1 MGCLSNGLELHIC
14 TYLNEDEEQTA
25 NKGDLPMTLQYPEDP
40 KIERLLNMT
49 NYLVSNITQQ
59 IKEAH

>member
-25 NKGDLPMTLQYPEDP
+25 NKGDIPMTFQFPDDP
-40 KIERLLNMT
+40 QIDTLLKMT
-49 NYLVSNITQQ
+49 NNVVSNITQQ
-59 IKEAH
+59 LRGAY

>member
-25 NKGDLPMTLQYPEDP
+25 NKGDISMTLQFPDDP
-40 KIERLLNMT
+40 QIDTLLKMT
-49 NYLVSNITQQ
+49 NNVVSNITQQ
-59 IKEAH
+59 LRETH

>member
-25 NKGDLPMTLQYPEDP
+25 NKGDIPMTFQFPNDP
-40 KIERLLNMT
+40 QIDTLLKMT
-49 NYLVSNITQQ
+49 NYVVSDIVQQ
-59 IKEAH
+59 LKEAY